1 MKYGMEEYTMGLL
14 WHAKFGPE

>member
-14 WHAKFGPE
+14 WHAKFGPD